1 MSSYSTVIMV
11 GRVGGVPESR
21 KTSTGKAMAV
31 FRLAVSRREGGD
43 RGEVTDWFS
52 VVTFDGVAETALRFV
67 GKGDLVLVEGR
78 LQTRMTQDREGR
90 DQQRVEVVAG
100 RLRLFPSRSRDGEAR
115 GARRHDEP
123 PAVSVGIAEAVNL
136 PF

>member
-21 KTSTGKAMAV
+21 KTSIGKAMAV

-78 LQTRMTQDREGR
+78 LQTRTIQDRDGKE
-90 DQQRVEVVAG
+90 QQRVEVVAS
-100 RLRLFPSRSRDGEAR
+100 RLRLFPSRTRDGGSQASRAPEVQPGGGHLTA
-115 GARRHDEP
+115 EP
-123 PAVSVGIAEAVNL
+123 VNL